1 MSYGVAWKVALIS
14 ELFGAEV
21 GLGHLLNIAS
31 QSLDTP
37 LVFAVIVTLIILVIG
52 VERLVFD
59 PIEKRA
65 QRHLAVQ
72 TSASG

>member
-1 MSYGVAWKVALIS
+1 MSYGVAWKVALIA
-14 ELFGAEV
+14 ELFGAEI

-31 QSLDTP
+31 QNFDTT

-65 QRHLAVQ
+65 QRQLVAQ
-72 TSASG
+72 RTTI